1 MGTSD
6 IALERVQALL
16 KVDTGSGS
24 LDEHLVRIVRLLASE
39 KPSDALAQIE
49 NLSRDLKLSTFRG
62 VPAEDDAKAVVVD
75 AAGGEKLQ
83 QWCADTLSMV
93 ASVPKAVPAMLGAV
107 QNFAEDAAMFQ
118 WAGVGFGKQ
127 ESYAIAMSLRKL
139 AADTP
144 TVEKLR
150 FWGKVLGLNADYY
163 VAEGKF
169 MTPPGA
175 VAAPPTL
182 PDTPEDDVEAKG
194 EGANTFTYW
203 VSTGPSTPWVR
214 LPAAR
219 ASHIMASRSIKRM
232 LTGDLAAPVLSTPW
246 FPGMEKHLLR
256 AQIARITASCSLS
269 VSGFYEPDEEA
280 IGKNKIK
287 EVEGA
292 LEAFPGHDELKA
304 QSGWKHA
311 SPFLFSN
318 GKSGWPDFEA
328 LAEDPKNE
336 GKISEEEKAAIEAKI
351 AAEGE
356 HGMLEGIETD
366 LEELKGEDAP
376 EGSLAWSIKVYGD
389 QGLYTVGDAAK
400 TYRVTA
406 VKSLIWPGAV
416 AVAQG
421 TKFANIYVGTATK
434 CGSLVP
440 PQKES
445 GEALKGTAAFQPLI
459 PGDIMD
465 EPNDLEEHDEP
476 NPILEEAESDQ
487 GEMEE
492 EAEA

>member
-24 LDEHLVRIVRLLASE
+24 LDEHLVRIVRLVASE

-49 NLSRDLKLSTFRG
+49 TLSRHLKLSSFRG
-62 VPAEDDAKAVVVD
+62 VPAVDDAQAVVVD
-75 AAGGEKLQ
+75 AVGEQKLK
-83 QWCADTLSMV
+83 QWCADALSMMS
-93 ASVPKAVPAMLGAV
+93 SVPAAMPVTLGAV
-107 QNFAEDAAMFQ
+107 QNFAEDAAMFA
-118 WAGVGFGKQ
+118 WAGIGFGKQ
-127 ESYAIAMSLRKL
+127 ESYAIGMSLRKL

-150 FWGKVLGLNADYY
+150 LWGKVLGISADYY

-169 MTPPGA
+169 KSTGA
-175 VAAPPTL
+175 AAPPATL
-182 PDTPEDDVEAKG
+182 PGTPEDDVEAKG

-203 VSTGPSTPWVR
+203 VSTGPSAPWVR

-219 ASHIMASRSIKRM
+219 ASHIVAARSVKRM
-232 LTGDLAAPVLSTPW
+232 LTGDLSAPVLSTPW

-256 AQIARITASCSLS
+256 AQIARITASCTLS
-269 VSGFYEPDEEA
+269 VNGFYEPDDEA
-280 IGKNKIK
+280 TGKNKIK
-287 EVEGA
+287 EAEGA
-292 LEAFPGHDELKA
+292 LEAFPGHDELKTQA
-304 QSGWKHA
+304 GWKHA

-356 HGMLEGIETD
+356 HAMLEGIEAD

-376 EGSLAWSIKVYGD
+376 EGSLAWSVKVYGD

-406 VKSLIWPGAV
+406 VKSLIWPGAA

-421 TKFANIYVGTATK
+421 TKFANIYVGSAVK

-445 GEALKGTAAFQPLI
+445 GEALKGTAPFMPLV

-476 NPILEEAESDQ
+476 NPIVEEAESDQ